1 MRPLTTNDL
10 GIEGNI
16 EDIQGTFSMQNGI
29 AIVKIDFI
37 QGDIKNPFRIL
48 SNLQQRAIESG
59 ASKLRIEATVVNEK
73 LYNALTK
80 RYGMKTSGG
89 IDTIEITFKK

>member
-1 MRPLTTNDL
+1 VRPLTNNDL
-10 GIEGNI
+10 GIEGNV
-16 EDIQGTFSMQNGI
+16 EEIQGTFFIRGGI

-48 SNLQQRAIESG
+48 SNLQQRGAESG

-89 IDTIEITFKK
+89 IDTIEIPFKK

>member
-1 MRPLTTNDL
+1 VRPLTTDDL
-10 GIEGNI
+10 GIEGDV
-16 EDIQGTFSMQNGI
+16 EDIQGTFSIRAGI

-48 SNLQQRAIESG
+48 NSLQQRAIESG

-73 LYNALTK
+73 LYNALSK
-80 RYGMKTSGG
+80 RYGMRTSGG
-89 IDTIEITFKK
+89 IDTIEIPFEK